1 MIELAVVAVLQLAYL
16 AYLTREHSR
25 AAAAA
30 RDALAAA
37 QAAHSH
43 QVSHLLQRI
52 QAPEAAVVA
61 HQMATMPPPVEALPF
76 DDDEAFFKSREQLA
90 DELP

>member
-1 MIELAVVAVLQLAYL
+1 MIELAVVAVLQLIYL

-25 AAAAA
+25 ADAAA

-61 HQMATMPPPVEALPF
+61 HQIATAPPPPLELPW
-76 DDDEAFFKSREQLA
+76 DDDEAFHKTREQLA